1 MSIKSATRWALAATS
16 LTAIAAIP
24 AVAQM
29 APYGSPGIPPPAY
42 QGNAYPNPPAGTYGA
57 PSGTSS
63 SGNYAPQ
70 TDQGVNSPSWSQGNN
85 GSTSG
90 TTTAPSNAGTT
101 VMAEPPAR
109 TDPGER
115 IFLSRCVARIRES
128 CSGVFHFGSNNLT
141 K

>member
-24 AVAQM
+24 
-29 APYGSPGIPPPAY
+29 
-42 QGNAYPNPPAGTYGA
+42 GNAYPNPPAGTYGA

-70 TDQGVNSPSWSQGNN
+70 TDQGGNSPSWSQGNN

-128 CSGVFHFGSNNLT
+128 CSGVFHLGSNNLT